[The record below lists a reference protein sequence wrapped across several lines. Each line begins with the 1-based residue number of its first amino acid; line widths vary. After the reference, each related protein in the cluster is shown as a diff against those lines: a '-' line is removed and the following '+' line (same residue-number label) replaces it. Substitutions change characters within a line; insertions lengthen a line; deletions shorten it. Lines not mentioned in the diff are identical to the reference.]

1 MTTHM
6 KPPEVK
12 APHSSQTELNW
23 TQALIALGLPQAISE
38 EVMQNK
44 YPIGFTA
51 PPVDHDFIKGAAS
64 YDDAEQQVAEKAEA
78 DFTSLNPLDIES
90 LEVRKTHLASEI
102 RANELEARRAR
113 QEHEQEPSF
122 EEVAVKDAKYE
133 HTKIFLKQ
141 SILLGTLVTAG
152 IAVMGATLSNVILES
167 DKVPLVYDYP
177 AIVYLFA
184 FIPVTMM
191 FAIAQAW
198 HWIRCER
205 CKAVYMVGLFLFSIL
220 VSAAW
225 IATFGPAYSQT
236 FNLSDLSAEPAFD
249 FYPLHITLQL
259 CGEILLG
266 ALLKI
271 ALFRMDRDHR
281 KTEPR
286 ETASSKILRATENMV
301 ALKNVPLHM
310 EQDAIA
316 RQRAAY
322 KASKISFVAT
332 CRAAL
337 RAEQAAMALLEE
349 RANAAAVQ
357 ARVAMKDAQSPSNPL
372 H

>member
-1 MTTHM
+1 MTTHI
-6 KPPEVK
+6 KPPEAE

-23 TQALIALGLPQAISE
+23 TQALIALGLPQAVSD
-38 EVMQNK
+38 EVMQNR

-51 PPVDHDFIKGAAS
+51 PPIDHDFIKGAAS

-78 DFTSLNPLDIES
+78 DFTSLNPLDVEG
-90 LEVRKTHLASEI
+90 LEARKTHLESKI
-102 RANELEARRAR
+102 KANEQEAERARR
-113 QEHEQEPSF
+113 EHEQEPSF
-122 EEVAVKDAKYE
+122 EEVAVKEAKYD
-133 HTKIFLKQ
+133 HAKNFLKQ
-141 SILLGTLVTAG
+141 SIPLGILVGAG

-167 DKVPLVYDYP
+167 DKVPLAYDYP

-184 FIPVTMM
+184 FIPTTMM
-191 FAIAQAW
+191 FVIAQAW
-198 HWIRCER
+198 QWFRCER
-205 CKAVYMVGLFLFSIL
+205 CKAAYQGALFLLSMLIA
-220 VSAAW
+220 AAW

-236 FNLSDLSAEPAFD
+236 ADLSDLSAVPGFD

-271 ALFRMDRDHR
+271 ALFRMDRDRR

-286 ETASSKILRATENMV
+286 ETASSKMHRATENMV
-301 ALKNVPLHM
+301 AAKNLPLHL
-310 EQDAIA
+310 EQGAIA
-316 RQRAAY
+316 RQQAAY
-322 KASKISFVAT
+322 KASKTSFVAV

-337 RAEQAAMALLEE
+337 RAEQAAIALLEE
-349 RANAAAVQ
+349 RANAAAIQ
-357 ARVAMKDAQSPSNPL
+357 ARVTTKEAQSPSNPL